1 MIEKLGLQLYTIRN
15 QMGSAEEI
23 RESFRKLKKLGYDQ
37 GQTAG
42 CQIPYAEFGQIAR
55 EEGIEIVGTHDDFDM
70 MVNDFDKAWENHQA
84 LGTKI
89 MGIGGLFCKTPEE
102 LRDFIEKANAVGAK
116 AHALGGKFTYHNHS
130 HEFIRWDG
138 GVRAIDMLVGELDP
152 ETTSF
157 VLDTYWVQHGGGD
170 VRNWIKKLS
179 GRIDILHL
187 KDMGRDD
194 KGPYITEIGNGNLYW
209 EGILDEAAQAGVKYY
224 VVEQDSCPG
233 DPFESLRR
241 SSDYIHAHF
250 MK

>member
-1 MIEKLGLQLYTIRN
+1 MIEKLGVQLYTIRN
-15 QMGSAEEI
+15 QMNTADEI
-23 RESFRKLKKLGYDQ
+23 RQSFRKLKALGYDQ
-37 GQTAG
+37 AQTAG
-42 CQIPYAEFGQIAR
+42 CQIPYEDFGRIAR
-55 EEGIEIVGTHDDFDM
+55 EEGLEIVGTHDDFEL
-70 MVNDFDKAWENHQA
+70 MVSDFDKAWANHQA
-84 LGTKI
+84 LGTRL
-89 MGIGGLFCKTPEE
+89 MGIGGLHCASPEE
-102 LRDFIEKANAVGAK
+102 LSGFIAKANEVGRR

-130 HEFIRWDG
+130 HEFIRWAG
-138 GVRAIDMLVGELDP
+138 GVRAMDMLCDGLDP

-170 VRNWIKKLS
+170 VRWWINKLN

-194 KGPYITEIGNGNLYW
+194 KGPFITEIGNGNLYW
-209 EGILDEAAQAGVKYY
+209 EGIIDAAAQAGVKYY

-233 DPFESLRR
+233 DPFESLKR

>member
-1 MIEKLGLQLYTIRN
+1 MIEKLGVQLYTIRN

-89 MGIGGLFCKTPEE
+89 MGIGGLLCRTPEE
-102 LRDFIEKANAVGAK
+102 LRAFIEKANAVGAK
-116 AHALGGKFTYHNHS
+116 AHARGGKFTYHHHS

-170 VRNWIKKLS
+170 VRPVDT
-179 GRIDILHL
+179 G
-187 KDMGRDD
+187 
-194 KGPYITEIGNGNLYW
+194 
-209 EGILDEAAQAGVKYY
+209 QAG
-224 VVEQDSCPG
+224 DSHRAV
-233 DPFESLRR
+233 SALRLR
-241 SSDYIHAHF
+241 QQFLKFWLFDDDFSEFFHRANTSIVWKTEENPTTTPPEH
-250 MK
+250 KLRG